1 MTFVTF
7 VKSLRLLPMTFVG
20 DDQPGPVDM
29 SLKVLSSVEE
39 WSLLENGTN
48 VSVITSYPLVNA
60 TSLRQDPLYAKNVV
74 FILNLLTMG
83 TLCQQWCGAV
93 QL

>member
-1 MTFVTF
+1 
-7 VKSLRLLPMTFVG
+7 
-20 DDQPGPVDM
+20 M

-48 VSVITSYPLVNA
+48 VSVVTSYPLVNA

-83 TLCQQWCGAV
+83 TLCQLWCGEV